1 MGGAQRFRLGAAI
14 TSGPDDPPGAPRCSD
29 PPAGR
34 LRGTAGL
41 SACGAAM
48 GSALL
53 PAVPMVTV
61 PVPVLLL
68 LGALRGTAGVQLLH
82 AQHSAYRGPDGSY
95 FGFAL
100 DFHVHGGRVGVAVGA
115 PRANTSQPNVTEP
128 GAVFLCSWPPGPAA
142 CRLVSIDSA
151 GDEEELRDAVQLQVH
166 KSRQWL
172 GASLASHAGTL
183 LACAPLQHWNAVRGR
198 SQAFRTP
205 VGACYV
211 GSAGLR
217 SLAWISPCRDVRM
230 AASYR
235 DTKYVLDQRYCEIG
249 FSAAVTADGTLALGA
264 PGGYYF
270 RGLLYVVEAASIL
283 ARFPNSSLLW
293 SHSPGRPTVEQAD
306 PEYIDGYRGYS
317 VAVGEFDGNP
327 ETKGL
332 LPVFPPNPFVGLWPH
347 GPLCPR
353 SRGRSG
359 PAHPTEFVVGV
370 PNKGNTRGEVEIFSG
385 PSLRRLYGIP
395 SEQVASYFGHTVAVA
410 DVNGDGRDDVLVG
423 APLFVERRAEGKQ
436 REVGRLY
443 AYLGGSRRPWERR
456 PQTLT
461 GTEPYGRFA
470 AAIAPLGDLDLDG
483 CGDVAVGAPYGGD
496 DGSGAVLIF
505 RGQRE
510 GLSPTPTQ
518 RLSSPFPG
526 PAAFGFA
533 LRGATDIDGNG
544 YPDLLV
550 GAFGVSKV
558 AVYRARPVV
567 VAQAQLSVPSGL
579 NPQVMECVLPGSDS
593 RVTCFPVQL
602 CVSVSGRR
610 IPHSIRLMAEL
621 QLDRLKQ
628 RGHRRV
634 LLLQGQQAAW
644 QQEVTLDPGVSPQCH
659 RLAAYLRDEG
669 DFRDKLSPIVTSLS
683 LALPSPHPHGLG
695 LVLYGD
701 THVQAQ
707 THIILEDC
715 GDDNICVPDLHL
727 SAHTLD
733 ARLRIGDDNTV
744 TLRVRATN
752 AGEGAFEAE
761 LWVQLPDGS
770 FYQRALSDT
779 KEKLS
784 CNPRKENGTHM
795 VVCEIGNPMKASTQ
809 IAVAMELSVTGLED
823 AGDAIT
829 FHLQLRSK
837 NSPSVTAAVTIPVEA
852 HAEMELR
859 GMSLPATT
867 VLPMEW
873 QRAGDSRRPEDHGV
887 RVEHVYQ
894 LHNKGPATVTNVTLS
909 LHVPI
914 AAGGRTLLYLLEMG
928 TEGGIACVPPPDL
941 NPMQLEVTQPPDM
954 EHNGTRRRER
964 RDVGDEE
971 ESVSVDCG
979 NATCAEVWC
988 QVGSMAQGQRVL
1000 VAVRALLWMETLQ
1013 QQDDHPQHLS
1023 IRSWGSFNTSAM
1035 PYHIRPHTLPH
1046 GTATA
1051 VTEVLRSRPVA
1062 VPVWWVVLGVLAGLL
1077 LLALLVLLMGMMG
1090 FFKRTRPP
1098 AEGDIGE
1105 GAVGQE
1111 QGQGPE
1117 MGDGQG

>member
-1 MGGAQRFRLGAAI
+1 MSVNVCQRVTAGTTMCI
-14 TSGPDDPPGAPRCSD
+14 PPCPPCPPLSPFSPHV
-29 PPAGR
+29 PPAG
-34 LRGTAGL
+34 
-41 SACGAAM
+41 
-48 GSALL
+48 LL
-53 PAVPMVTV
+53 
-61 PVPVLLL
+61 
-68 LGALRGTAGVQLLH
+68 
-82 AQHSAYRGPDGSY
+82 
-95 FGFAL
+95 F
-100 DFHVHGGRVGVAVGA
+100 
-115 PRANTSQPNVTEP
+115 
-128 GAVFLCSWPPGPAA
+128 
-142 CRLVSIDSA
+142 
-151 GDEEELRDAVQLQVH
+151 
-166 KSRQWL
+166 
-172 GASLASHAGTL
+172 
-183 LACAPLQHWNAVRGR
+183 
-198 SQAFRTP
+198 
-205 VGACYV
+205 
-211 GSAGLR
+211 
-217 SLAWISPCRDVRM
+217 
-230 AASYR
+230 
-235 DTKYVLDQRYCEIG
+235 
-249 FSAAVTADGTLALGA
+249 
-264 PGGYYF
+264 
-270 RGLLYVVEAASIL
+270 VVELASIL
-283 ARFPNSSLLW
+283 SRFPNSSLLW
-293 SHSPGRPTVEQAD
+293 PHSPGRPTAEPAD
-306 PEYIDGYRGYS
+306 PDSTDGYRGYA
-317 VAVGEFDGNP
+317 VAVGELDGDP
-327 ETKGL
+327 KTK
-332 LPVFPPNPFVGLWPH
+332 
-347 GPLCPR
+347 
-353 SRGRSG
+353 
-359 PAHPTEFVVGV
+359 EFVVGV
-370 PNKGNTRGEVEIFSG
+370 PNKGSTRGEVEIFSAG
-385 PSLRRLYGIP
+385 LALRRVHGIP

-423 APLFVERRAEGKQ
+423 APLFVERSADGKQ

-443 AYLGGSRRPWERR
+443 VYLGGSRRPWERR

-461 GTEPYGRFA
+461 GTEPYGHFA

-510 GLSPTPTQ
+510 GLSPTPAQ

-533 LRGATDIDGNG
+533 LRGGTDIDGNG

-550 GAFGVSKV
+550 GAFGVSMV
-558 AVYRARPVV
+558 AVYRAQPVV

-579 NPQVMECVLPGSDS
+579 NPRVTECVLPGSDS
-593 RVTCFPVQL
+593 RVTCFEAQL

-610 IPHSIRLMAEL
+610 IPRSIRLVAEL

-634 LLLQGQQAAW
+634 LLLRGQQAAW
-644 QQEVTLDPGVSPQCH
+644 QREVTLEPGMSPQCH
-659 RLAAYLRDEG
+659 QLAAYLRDEG

-683 LALPSPHPHGLG
+683 LALPPPDPKGLG

-715 GDDNICVPDLHL
+715 GDDNVCVPDLRL

-733 ARLRIGDDNTV
+733 ARLRIGDDNAV
-744 TLRVRATN
+744 TLRVGATN
-752 AGEGAFEAE
+752 MGEGAFEAE

-779 KEKLS
+779 QEKLS
-784 CNPRKENGTHM
+784 CNPRKENGTHV
-795 VVCEIGNPMKASTQ
+795 VVCDMGNPMKAGTQ
-809 IAVAMELSVTGLED
+809 IAVAVELSVTGLED

-873 QRAGDSRRPEDHGV
+873 RQAGDSRQPENHGV

-909 LHVPI
+909 LHIPV
-914 AAGGRTLLYLLEMG
+914 AAGGRTLLYLLELG
-928 TEGGIACVPPPDL
+928 TEGGITCVPPPDL
-941 NPMQLEVTQPPDM
+941 NPMQLEVAQAPDVGQS
-954 EHNGTRRRER
+954 NGTRRRER
-964 RDVGDEE
+964 RDAGDEE

-988 QVGSMAQGQRVL
+988 QAGSMAQGQRVL

-1013 QQDDHPQHLS
+1013 QDGHPQHLS
-1023 IRSWGSFNTSAM
+1023 IHSWASFNTSAM
-1035 PYHIRPHTLPH
+1035 PYHVQPHVLPH

-1051 VTEVLRSRPVA
+1051 VTEVLRSRPAA

-1098 AEGDIGE
+1098 AEGDTGE
-1105 GAVGQE
+1105 GAAE
-1111 QGQGPE
+1111 QGQGTE